1 MSFNPDP
8 LDQKSTAVSLTVGV
22 LSKMTTPWSR
32 AGISLETV
40 DLRWVAHHHPIAD
53 PAMVAMIPRVRL
65 LTETSVS

>member
-1 MSFNPDP
+1 
-8 LDQKSTAVSLTVGV
+8 VSLTVGV